1 MPPRADRM
9 HLLIE
14 HKRSTATGMFGSSL
28 SQFLLGLEGRKQWSG
43 ANELRFETTEANL
56 RLFRA
61 FWPDAET
68 KDQRALANSIED
80 GLGSIVMGSD
90 GENYLRTQKRAP
102 LPKIEPNFRVAP
114 YPFQLRAYEQFRE
127 APVFAMFGE
136 QGTGKSKTIIDIICY
151 RWKAQLL
158 TGVVIFAPKGV
169 HTQWV
174 EELFPEH
181 MWKDVPYWAEAW
193 NGRRWTSREKWKPAR
208 ELQILTANHD
218 MVKSA
223 RSRSMLWPFVQL
235 HADTGSGRTLA
246 VGVDESQAIKNAS
259 ARRSD
264 EIRKF
269 GLQAQ
274 QRFIMTG
281 TPIAKDLTD
290 EWSQFKFLDE
300 RIIGQKYKTAFQ
312 AQYCIIGGFDGRTV
326 TGHRNIEGFNRL
338 VAPYI
343 FRVTKA
349 DELDL
354 PPKVYANEVFELTD
368 EQKRHMKNL
377 KESFLTQLDNGEITS
392 VLNAASMLVRVQ
404 QITCGYIVDDTGA
417 FTMLEVNPRLDAL
430 EHVAEHREGKKI
442 IWCRFNRDVELLKAR
457 YGKRAVTY
465 YGPTSHNDR
474 ELAKRSFLDPD
485 SDIEFFIGSP
495 AAAGTGLNLQGA
507 CRTAIY
513 YSNSFNAI
521 DRWQSEDRIHRIGT
535 TGTVTYFDLIARGS
549 FDRKILANLRAKK
562 SLSDLVLDDVRR
574 IWNELGT
581 E

>member
-1 MPPRADRM
+1 M
-9 HLLIE
+9 LLTID
-14 HKRSTATGMFGSSL
+14 HKRSTATGAFGPSL
-28 SQFLLGLEGRKQWSG
+28 SQFLLGLEGRKQWAG
-43 ANELRFETTEANL
+43 ANQLRFETTEANL
-56 RLFRA
+56 RLFRS

-68 KDQRALANSIED
+68 KDSREVANSIERGFLD
-80 GLGSIVMGSD
+80 AFTLPD
-90 GENYLRTQKRAP
+90 GENYLRNPDRP
-102 LPKIEPNFRVAP
+102 LLPKIKPNFRVEP
-114 YPFQLRAYEQFRE
+114 YKFQHRVYDRFRE
-127 APVFAMFGE
+127 APVFALFGE
-136 QGTGKSKTIIDIICY
+136 QGTGKSKTLIDIICY
-151 RWKAQLL
+151 RWKARLL

-169 HTQWV
+169 HSQWV

-181 MWKDVPYWAEAW
+181 MWSDVPYWAEAW
-193 NGRRWTSREKWKPAR
+193 NGKRWATRQKWKPEEA
-208 ELQILTANHD
+208 LQILTINHD
-218 MVKSA
+218 SVKSA
-223 RSRSMLWPFVQL
+223 RSRSMLWPFIQL
-235 HADTGSGRTLA
+235 HADTRERRALA
-246 VGVDESQAIKNAS
+246 IGVDESQAIKNAT

-300 RIIGQKYKTAFQ
+300 NIIGQKYKTAFQ
-312 AQYCIIGGFDGRTV
+312 AQYCLMGGHDGRTV
-326 TGHRNIEGFNRL
+326 IGHRNIEGFNRL

-354 PPKVYANEVFELTD
+354 PPKVYANEVFELSD
-368 EQKRHMKNL
+368 EQKHHMKNL

-404 QITCGYIVDDTGA
+404 QLTCGYIVDDLGA
-417 FTMLEVNPRLDAL
+417 FTMLDENPRLDAL
-430 EHVAEHREGKKI
+430 ERVVEHREGKKI
-442 IWCRFNRDVELLKAR
+442 IWCRFNRDVELLKMR
-457 YGKRAVTY
+457 FGRKAVTY
-465 YGPTSHNDR
+465 YGPTSHKDR
-474 ELAKRSFLDPD
+474 DEAKRLFLNAD
-485 SDIEFFIGSP
+485 SDIEFFIASP
-495 AAAGTGLNLQGA
+495 AAAGTGLNLQGG

-549 FDRKILANLRAKK
+549 FDRKILANLKAKK
-562 SLSDLVLDDVRR
+562 SLSDLVLNDVRR
-574 IWNELGT
+574 IWDELST